1 MKISPTAL
9 LVLVAACGASGY
21 AGYYYGHSQTAESA
35 AAANAKHA
43 ANAGGKN
50 ATGAS
55 STGENISLAS
65 LLKGPGVP
73 DADTL
78 ALWAK
83 SLSAKDCVDLV
94 KQLQAAKGGLVRD
107 TVLEAVLK
115 SWAKSD
121 PQGLL
126 GSVDSLKS
134 PRLRESGVDVALKT
148 WAAKDPGATIQWL
161 KDNPGT
167 ASTAATQARYDA
179 AIAGAATADP
189 KGAFDI
195 VNALGEGNER
205 DRTNKSDAL
214 HTLTDTLAQTG
225 QFDVAQQLLSTLP
238 AGTTRDD
245 AYDHFAEGFA
255 TSSPEDA
262 TAWATALT
270 DPAERQRVEGH
281 VVDAWASSDPLA
293 AATWAAQIDSQA
305 LANADPNA
313 PKDPV
318 NGPGMLLANAILSWS
333 QDDLDGPG
341 QFLNQQP
348 DSPNKDRAVAIFAM
362 HVGQEDPESAA
373 KWLGTV
379 SDPKIRDGV
388 TMVVALQMY
397 QQDPATF
404 TSFMS
409 TNDKMSADQKQ
420 SLTQMVPMLGAS
432 MAVLKN
438 MTGKG
443 GDPMSNIM
451 ESVLTGKS
459 SPLNSMIRAQRGQPG
474 APGRNPFAPNG
485 GAPAA
490 SPAATGQ

>member
-9 LVLVAACGASGY
+9 FGLLAACAASGY

-35 AAANAKHA
+35 TTAANAKHS
-43 ANAGGKN
+43 ANTSGKN
-50 ATGAS
+50 PS
-55 STGENISLAS
+55 SSSSAGENISLAS
-65 LLKGPGVP
+65 LLKGPGAP
-73 DADTL
+73 DADLL

-83 SLSAKDCVDLV
+83 SLNAKDCPDLV
-94 KQLQAAKGGLVRD
+94 KQLQAAKGGLARD
-107 TVLEAVLK
+107 AVLEAVLK

-126 GSVDSLKS
+126 GAADKLTS
-134 PRLRESGVDVALKT
+134 PRLREGGVDVALKT
-148 WAAKDPGATIQWL
+148 WAAKDPAAALQWL

-167 ASTAATQARYDA
+167 ASTAATAARYDA
-179 AIAGAATADP
+179 AIAGYTATDP
-189 KGAFDI
+189 KGAFD
-195 VNALGEGNER
+195 VVSALGEGNDH
-205 DRTNKSDAL
+205 DRQDKADAL
-214 HTLTDTLAQTG
+214 HALTDTLAQSG
-225 QFDVAQQLLSTLP
+225 QFDVAQQLLGTLP

-245 AYDHFAEGFA
+245 AYDHFAESFA
-255 TSSPEDA
+255 ASSPTDA

-270 DPAERQRVEGH
+270 DPAERQRMEGH

-293 AATWAAQIDSQA
+293 AATWATQIDQQA

-348 DSPNKDRAVAIFAM
+348 ASPNKDRAVAIFAM
-362 HVGQEDPESAA
+362 HVGQEDPETAA

-404 TSFMS
+404 TNFMS
-409 TNDKMSADQKQ
+409 SNDQMNDTQKQ
-420 SLTQMVPMLGAS
+420 SLTQMVPMLSTS
-432 MAVLKN
+432 MTALKA
-438 MTGKG
+438 MSGK

-451 ESVLTGKS
+451 ESALTGKS
-459 SPLNSMIRAQRGQPG
+459 SMLNSMMRARGQPG
-474 APGRNPFAPNG
+474 STGGNPFNRG
-485 GAPAA
+485 PAA
-490 SPAATGQ
+490 NPAATGQ